1 MSSAASS
8 PSSLGSSAGGSPES
22 WSHGNAIANGVRLH
36 YVEQGEGPL
45 ILLLHGFPEHWYSW
59 RHQIGP
65 LAEAG
70 FRVVAPDLRGY
81 NTSEKP
87 RGGYDI
93 KSLTKDVRG
102 LIRALGERSATVV
115 GHDWGGIIALQFP
128 IDYPK
133 ACERLIVMN
142 APLIRS
148 RYWQRGNYPQNSYAL
163 AMHLPILAKRRA
175 WGDID
180 AAVRQILRG
189 ASAGGDAWTEADF
202 DAFADAL
209 KLPGALDAAM
219 KYYRNIYWPD
229 WFLTWP
235 DRDQRINCPTQFI
248 WGAQDPAVRLEFMD
262 EAAAQVNHLRT
273 HIVQEA
279 GHWVQQEQPA
289 EVTAAMLAFLKDDP
303 TAAAAE
309 RAPSRPGNSVNGA
322 E

>member
-1 MSSAASS
+1 MSSATDNA
-8 PSSLGSSAGGSPES
+8 GSSAEGLI
-22 WSHGNAIANGVRLH
+22 HNNAVTNGVRLH

-45 ILLLHGFPEHWYSW
+45 VLLLHGFPEHWYSW

-70 FRVVAPDLRGY
+70 YRVVAPDLRGY
-81 NTSEKP
+81 NLSEKP

-128 IDYPK
+128 IDYPR
-133 ACERLIVMN
+133 ACDRLIVMN

-148 RYWQRGNYPQNSYAL
+148 RYWQRDNYPNNLYAL
-163 AMHLPILAKRRA
+163 VMHLPFLAKRRM

-180 AAVRQILRG
+180 TAVRQIFRG
-189 ASAGGDAWTEADF
+189 VSGDHEPWTEEDYEE
-202 DAFADAL
+202 FAQAL
-209 KLPGALDAAM
+209 RQPGAIDAAM

-235 DRDQRINCPTQFI
+235 DRDERITCPTQFI
-248 WGAQDPAVRLEFMD
+248 WGAKDRAVRLEFME
-262 EAAAQVNHLRT
+262 EAAERVNNLRT
-273 HIVQEA
+273 HIVPEA

-289 EVTAAMLAFLKDDP
+289 EVTVAMLEFLANS
-303 TAAAAE
+303 TA
-309 RAPSRPGNSVNGA
+309 
-322 E
+322 